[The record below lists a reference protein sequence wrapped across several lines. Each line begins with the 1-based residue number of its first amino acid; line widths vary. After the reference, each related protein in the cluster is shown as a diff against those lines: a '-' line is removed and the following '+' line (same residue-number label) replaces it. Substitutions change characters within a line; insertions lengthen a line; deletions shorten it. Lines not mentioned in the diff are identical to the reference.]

1 MGKSGVFLQ
10 KLITNIIIYGFAV
23 FVVSIIAY
31 TFITAKGVIPLN
43 RIYEK
48 NQQINIILPQ
58 THDRIN
64 ITYRR
69 AVEGKNYMKLL
80 YTFASLKNDYDS
92 YNINAN
98 LVITNSG
105 SLSRFDKS
113 PFMIFPLVTIAK
125 DKYGNL
131 IRSGFTILKNSLFF
145 FNKTMMRKENNINIF
160 SEGGKK
166 ICANLYLNTFKLYMQ
181 NHKILSYGKVV
192 YSKKSLY
199 ARNVFI
205 GAHAGYMRY
214 NGTAKTLKLLLTNK
228 KQSIGKLKG
237 LNMSSHDSKIKG
249 NVCYFQQYGENIDI
263 YILNGFYFAYNN
275 LNIETLHPVF
285 LSINQQYTE
294 VLFYLDNVIRGRN
307 IIIVGYNMKVKRM
320 DGKTIISSSVP
331 LRIELEKGI
340 LFARKIIL
348 YAEKGKY
355 KLAGNI
361 NGILYGAGKD
371 IELSGENLNIKETT
385 KTLKLYSHN
394 PVIFKTKGYII
405 KAKRVSYN
413 KLMKKFVFLSD
424 GFSVYLNVL
433 TSPKIK
439 IFSEKLIINRNNAIF
454 LANKFNVK
462 FLESSN
468 FESFAG
474 TGVALISSRKISMLG
489 SIYTKLTGSVPISY
503 FSTRQYINLS
513 TNRITGFARDN
524 TFFYNNTKFFAD
536 SLNIKGGYISIC
548 NRYGITIIYLY
559 NTKIHTK
566 CMRYYLNE
574 ERLVLPKSE
583 IQSK

>member
-64 ITYRR
+64 IKYRR

-249 NVCYFQQYGENIDI
+249 NVCYFQQYGENTDI

>member
-249 NVCYFQQYGENIDI
+249 NVCYFQQYGENTDI

-385 KTLKLYSHN
+385 KTLRLYSHN

-439 IFSEKLIINRNNAIF
+439 IFSEKLVINRNNAIF

>member
-64 ITYRR
+64 IKYRR

-249 NVCYFQQYGENIDI
+249 NVCYFQQYGENTDI

-385 KTLKLYSHN
+385 KTLRLYSHN

-439 IFSEKLIINRNNAIF
+439 IFSEKLVINRNNAIF